1 MILKDTSEIALG
13 GRLERSFS
21 SRTADG
27 PMLLRNIA
35 SMGGLNLFRSAIQF
49 LMNIVLAGFISPSEY
64 GLVVF
69 TMPFITFIS
78 MLTDLGLSSSI
89 VRHSDLTKQQAGSVI
104 SLVLTVGAVSA
115 TILALASLTIQSATG
130 LVGLQPIMMAMSGVV
145 VLSIVATPP
154 RALLER
160 QLEYPLIAR
169 IEGGAVSISAFVS
182 VGAVFHGAGVWA
194 IVLYNGLMQMLRMVL
209 FLHFARDAFVLNW
222 RWRALA
228 PMLSFGGW
236 VMLANIINF
245 AARNGQNILI
255 GIWLGATQV
264 GLFGL
269 AYQFMLVPLM
279 IIAWPA
285 SSVLLATLSRHRN
298 EPGPFESTVCA
309 TCAIT
314 AALSFP
320 AMGYFVFGLQY
331 PLTTFMS
338 PKWHSIPSIVSW
350 LAPLGAVQAIAAYN
364 GVILMAKGEARLQ
377 FWTGMIGSG
386 LTLVVFV
393 VSLPFGLMAL
403 VEAYVLTGFFVAA
416 WFLGV
421 AAKRAQLSIRRILA
435 SLLPGMSATIAG
447 LVLVELAVPLHGE
460 LLWSWLASSF
470 LYGAVV
476 LSAFVLMRNRLLPYW
491 RELVRERSVSATVVP
506 DEGVA

>member
-1 MILKDTSEIALG
+1 
-13 GRLERSFS
+13 
-21 SRTADG
+21 
-27 PMLLRNIA
+27 MLLKNIA
-35 SMGGLNLFRSAIQF
+35 SMGGLNLFRSTIQF
-49 LMNIVLAGFISPSEY
+49 LMNLVLAGFVSPSEY

-69 TMPFITFIS
+69 TLPFITFIS

-89 VRHSDLTKQQAGSVI
+89 VRHPDLTRQQAGGVVT
-104 SLVLTVGAVSA
+104 LVLTAGAVCA
-115 TILALASLTIQSATG
+115 AVLAMASFSIQSATG
-130 LVGLQPIMMAMSGVV
+130 LVGLQPIMMAMSGIV

-160 QLEYPLIAR
+160 QLNYPLIAR
-169 IEGGAVSISAFVS
+169 VEGAAVTFSALVS
-182 VGAVFHGAGVWA
+182 VIAVFQGGGIWA
-194 IVLYNGLMQMLRMVL
+194 LVLYNGLMQALRMAF

-222 RWRALA
+222 MWKALA

-236 VMLANIINF
+236 VMLANILTF
-245 AARNGQNILI
+245 AARNGQNVLI
-255 GIWLGATQV
+255 GVWLGAAEV

-285 SSVLLATLSRHRN
+285 SSVLLATLSRYRDDPSH
-298 EPGPFESTVCA
+298 FERTVCA

-364 GVILMAKGEARLQ
+364 GVILLAKGEAKLQ
-377 FWTGMIGSG
+377 FWIGVIGSG
-386 LTLVVFV
+386 LTLIVFV

-403 VEAYVLTGFFVAA
+403 VKAYVLTGFFIAA
-416 WFLGV
+416 WFLGIAV
-421 AAKRAQLSIRRILA
+421 RKAKLSFGKILISLCPGASAA
-435 SLLPGMSATIAG
+435 IAG
-447 LVLVELAVPLHGE
+447 LVAVELARPLHVDAS
-460 LLWSWLASSF
+460 WSWLGLSF

-476 LSAFVLMRNRLLPYW
+476 LATFVLMRNQLLPYW
-491 RELVRERSVSATVVP
+491 RELISERAASTAVVP
-506 DEGVA
+506 EQGVA

>member
-1 MILKDTSEIALG
+1 
-13 GRLERSFS
+13 
-21 SRTADG
+21 
-27 PMLLRNIA
+27 MLLKNIA

-49 LMNIVLAGFISPSEY
+49 LMNIVLAGFVSPSEY

-69 TMPFITFIS
+69 TLPFITFIS

-89 VRHSDLTKQQAGSVI
+89 VRHPDLTKQQAGGVVT
-104 SLVLTVGAVSA
+104 LVLIAGAVCA
-115 TILALASLTIQSATG
+115 GILAMASFGIQSATG
-130 LVGLQPIMMAMSGVV
+130 LAGLQPIMMAMSGIV

-160 QLEYPLIAR
+160 QLRYPLIAR
-169 IEGGAVSISAFVS
+169 VEGGAVVFSALLS
-182 VGAVFHGAGVWA
+182 VITVFQGAGIWA
-194 IVLYNGLMQMLRMVL
+194 LVLYNGLMQTLRMVL
-209 FLHFARDAFVLNW
+209 FLYFARDGFALNM
-222 RWRALA
+222 RWRTLI

-236 VMLANIINF
+236 VMLGNILTF

-255 GIWLGATQV
+255 GIWLGAAEV

-298 EPGPFESTVCA
+298 EPSHFERTVCA
-309 TCAIT
+309 TCAVT

-364 GVILMAKGEARLQ
+364 GVILLARGEAKLQ
-377 FWTGMIGSG
+377 FWAGVIGSG
-386 LTLVVFV
+386 LTLIVFV
-393 VSLPFGLMAL
+393 VSLPYGLMMM
-403 VEAYVLTGFFVAA
+403 VKAYVLTGVFIAAGFLVVAA
-416 WFLGV
+416 R
-421 AAKRAQLSIRRILA
+421 RAGLSLRRILIA
-435 SLLPGMSATIAG
+435 VCPGMFAMLAG
-447 LVLVELAVPLHGE
+447 LVTVTVAGQFHGDA
-460 LLWSWLASSF
+460 LWSWVGLSL

-476 LSAFVLMRNRLLPYW
+476 LATFALMRNQLVSHW
-491 RELVRERSVSATVVP
+491 QELIRERGASAVVVA
-506 DEGVA
+506 EQGVA